1 MSTLHILS
9 RAPSDTACWQ
19 DCLTACSE
27 GDTLLLIE
35 NGVYGAQQRPAT
47 LPAQTE
53 FVALQADADA
63 RGLSPLLHNSGQH
76 AQLIDDAGFVARCV
90 QHQQTVSW
98 F

>member
-19 DCLTACSE
+19 DCLSACSD
-27 GDTLLLIE
+27 GDSLLLIE
-35 NGVYGAQQRPAT
+35 NGVYGAPQRPDT
-47 LPAQTE
+47 LPAQVE
-53 FVALQADADA
+53 FVALQADTDA
-63 RGLSPLLHNSGQH
+63 RGLGPLLCTDQS